1 MSWGLK
7 CDSLNL
13 RYGHRGSSPL
23 PQGPALPVAAGLT
36 CDGRAENPLTGTQM
50 TPTLTPAT
58 DLHRTFARDLTR
70 RAMLAYYREFDLL
83 WLEEAFD
90 QAWGWR
96 EQWLIVDAGQ
106 PLGFCS
112 LSQDSRALYIRE
124 LHLVEAAR
132 GKGIGGW
139 VLEQL
144 AEWAGRRHLPLLRLT
159 VFKSNPAQAL
169 YLRHGFV
176 AQGEDE
182 CFVRMQRVIG

>member
-1 MSWGLK
+1 MAFELIRAS
-7 CDSLNL
+7 DSY
-13 RYGHRGSSPL
+13 RS
-23 PQGPALPVAAGLT
+23 
-36 CDGRAENPLTGTQM
+36 
-50 TPTLTPAT
+50 
-58 DLHRTFARDLTR
+58 FARDLTR
-70 RAMLAYYREFDLL
+70 QAMLPYYQAFGLR
-83 WLEEAFD
+83 WIEEAFD

-96 EQWLIVDAGQ
+96 EQWLIVDGEQ
-106 PLGFCS
+106 VLGFCS

-132 GKGIGGW
+132 GHGVGSW

-144 AEWAGRRHLPLLRLT
+144 PAWARKRRLALLRLT

-182 CFVRMQRVIG
+182 CFVRMQRTVDLQAAS